1 MDTTTVSTGQ
11 IQEDID
17 RLRIQFPRTRD
28 LYREVC
34 VLLFFRYGIPPTANK
49 LYQYVRKG
57 SMSAP
62 AEALNH
68 FWLELRD
75 KSRVRIEHPDLPT
88 ELKEAAG
95 KFIGELWHQARDSAQ
110 TNFSI
115 QIAEANEQIALARQ
129 EAIAECELQSSTQ
142 AELDST
148 IPKLKNALQQLA
160 ESEKNHA
167 VDITTLA
174 RLEKTLQTLQDQ
186 REYLERGLEAARQ
199 GFSADLD
206 KVKVALAMAEERYR
220 ALEAR
225 SLLEIDRERQL
236 SKKLDKDNSALRAA
250 LRDQDRVH
258 MKELSSAQKMISNLR
273 ERLGIASGQIR
284 ELKQQQRVV
293 ARKMASMEM
302 KLLPQQQ
309 SIR

>member
-1 MDTTTVSTGQ
+1 MDTTTVSTAQ

-34 VLLFFRYGIPPTANK
+34 VLLFFRYGITPTANK

-88 ELKEAAG
+88 ELTEAAG

-110 TNFSI
+110 ANFSN
-115 QIAEANEQIALARQ
+115 QTAETNEHLALARQ
-129 EAIAECELQSSTQ
+129 EAITERELRSSTQ

-148 IPKLKNALQQLA
+148 TLKLKNVIQQLA

-174 RLEKTLQTLQDQ
+174 RLEKTLKTLQEQ
-186 REYLERGLEAARQ
+186 REHLERSLEAARQ

-206 KVKVALAMAEERYR
+206 KVNVSLAKAEDRYK

-225 SLLEIDRERQL
+225 SLLNVDQER
-236 SKKLDKDNSALRAA
+236 LRAKA
-250 LRDQDRVH
+250 LEKEILKLRTVIKDQA
-258 MKELSSAQKMISNLR
+258 ELHGKQLTSSQKATSNLR
-273 ERLGIASGQIR
+273 ERLGIANGQAH
-284 ELKQQQRVV
+284 ELRQQQRSMT
-293 ARKMASMEM
+293 KKIASLEK
-302 KLLPQQQ
+302 KLGI
-309 SIR
+309 SAK